1 MLTFVFLLCVNSVCH
16 AQVIGCSL
24 SPDFMVDISD
34 PAGYS
39 ILKYLP
45 GASNL
50 RMEDIINSD
59 AEDSAEWHS
68 LVARYRQM
76 RHVAMVNML
85 LGPVQFM
92 DGEDDVGG
100 VTDDDLY
107 M

>member
-1 MLTFVFLLCVNSVCH
+1 M
-16 AQVIGCSL
+16 IGRSL

-34 PAGYS
+34 PADYS

-76 RHVAMVNML
+76 RHVAMVNI
-85 LGPVQFM
+85 QFM
-92 DGEDDVGG
+92 DGDDDVGG
-100 VTDDDLY
+100 LTDDEIY

>member
-1 MLTFVFLLCVNSVCH
+1 M
-16 AQVIGCSL
+16 IGRSL

-34 PAGYS
+34 PADYS

-59 AEDSAEWHS
+59 AKDSTEWHS

-76 RHVAMVNML
+76 RHVAMVNI
-85 LGPVQFM
+85 QFM
-92 DGEDDVGG
+92 DGDDDVGG
-100 VTDDDLY
+100 LTDDEIY